1 VLEVLKAD
9 CHHHPI
15 GGDDLIVLRDGSR
28 AGTSRAPEAG
38 HPQPRNYIVPEML
51 KTYSRDAEAGAE
63 IDWEQ
68 YRCSAQA
75 SLASL
80 VLCFTSVALPK
91 KALVV
96 QKNSSRVQ
104 KIQSL
109 DPKIASCAPNMQIVV
124 QKNASA
130 PRLIHGNVVGP
141 MHRWDENCNAKATSS
156 QSGHEHIGVPGKRRH
171 SSVRFTSGC
180 WAAGPGLGLRLS
192 SRLGTTPPAHCL
204 SKASGESRRGLTLL
218 QERAAWGGGSGVT
231 PRNVAVFQNFEEAGW
246 LAVVQH
252 KLKLSVN
259 AAVVMAITSTNGR
272 R

>member
-96 QKNSSRVQ
+96 QKNRVVSKRSKALIQ
-104 KIQSL
+104 KLQVVPQTCKSL
-109 DPKIASCAPNMQIVV
+109 SKKMQV
-124 QKNASA
+124 
-130 PRLIHGNVVGP
+130 
-141 MHRWDENCNAKATSS
+141 
-156 QSGHEHIGVPGKRRH
+156 
-171 SSVRFTSGC
+171 
-180 WAAGPGLGLRLS
+180 
-192 SRLGTTPPAHCL
+192 RLG
-204 SKASGESRRGLTLL
+204 
-218 QERAAWGGGSGVT
+218 
-231 PRNVAVFQNFEEAGW
+231 
-246 LAVVQH
+246 
-252 KLKLSVN
+252 
-259 AAVVMAITSTNGR
+259 
-272 R
+272 